1 MLLAINFLVNIDN
14 LQLSFARISPLE
26 FASDVDMLS
35 RKQVPP
41 EQGGVLWSAPPEPGR
56 LVMSRAFDGD
66 RTLYEWRR
74 EAMSGKP
81 AVRDIAIRHLD
92 RSSKNS
98 LHLWQIS
105 RAWPLRWTGP
115 RYDALH
121 GGLAFEEIEVVFNDL
136 TWHGA

>member
-1 MLLAINFLVNIDN
+1 MLLAINFLVDIDN
-14 LQLSFARISPLE
+14 RQLSFARISPLE
-26 FASDVDMLS
+26 LASDVDRIN
-35 RKQVPP
+35 RKPIPP
-41 EQGGVLWSAPPEPGR
+41 EQGGVRWSAPPETGR
-56 LVMSRAFDGD
+56 LIMTRAFDGD

-92 RSSKNS
+92 RSGTNV
-98 LHLWQIS
+98 LHVWHAS
-105 RAWPLRWTGP
+105 RTWPLRWTGP

>member
-1 MLLAINFLVNIDN
+1 MLLAINFLVNIND
-14 LQLSFARISPLE
+14 LELSFARISPLE
-26 FASDVDMLS
+26 LASDADKVS

-41 EQGGVLWSAPPEPGR
+41 EQGGVLWSAPPQPGR

-92 RSSKNS
+92 RSTRNA
-98 LHLWQIS
+98 LHLWRVT

-115 RYDALH
+115 QYDALH

-136 TWHGA
+136 TWHRA